1 MNRASIILEEQKDKF
16 WKKFKIDT
24 IKKTNSALK
33 QKPVVSTTFKTSMC
47 KEHHLNRFF
56 NYKLKSD
63 TLENGKT

>member
-1 MNRASIILEEQKDKF
+1 M
-16 WKKFKIDT
+16 
-24 IKKTNSALK
+24 TNSALK